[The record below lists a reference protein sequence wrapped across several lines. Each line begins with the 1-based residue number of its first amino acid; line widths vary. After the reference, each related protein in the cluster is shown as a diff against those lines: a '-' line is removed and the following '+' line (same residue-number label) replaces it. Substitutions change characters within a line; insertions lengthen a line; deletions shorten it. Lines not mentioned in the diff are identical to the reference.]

1 MKITLLSV
9 CGFLETLERCIAA
22 FWETLTGASKP
33 LVVPAAESAVRVD
46 SQPFSQRK
54 AFSGSDSANAYLMFI
69 ENGLYQRVT
78 LSKSVTTVASEGM
91 DCRVTD
97 SDEDSED
104 SLEFLKRNDRYYLYV
119 KERDAEGGAYLNG
132 ERLAAGER
140 KELKPLDAIQIAHTT
155 LVFLRPDA
163 AKRPKEAEGQ

>member
-46 SQPFSQRK
+46 SPPFSQRK

-69 ENGLYQRVT
+69 ENGLYQRMT
-78 LSKSVTTVASEGM
+78 LSKSVTTVGPSEEM
-91 DCRVTD
+91 DYRLTD
-97 SDEDSED
+97 SGEN
-104 SLEFLKRNDRYYLYV
+104 SLEFLKQNDRYYLYV
-119 KERDAEGGAYLNG
+119 KGRGAEGSACLNG

-163 AKRPKEAEGQ
+163 AKRPKEAEEQ